1 MLINSLP
8 FALAPISDRRTGLE
22 RTSRRFG
29 NSDWPHATT
38 LASSR
43 TLVTNLFSSPVH
55 RFFVPSGTR
64 SPCARHRPFLRHTS
78 PFGALRYCACIRL
91 GRRDEPLRQHART
104 SAPRLSSGLLLR
116 MQPVARARRMRQD
129 VSNAEARHTLGR
141 FNLRE
146 AAHQT
151 AGGKSRCRTTV
162 SSL

>member
-1 MLINSLP
+1 MLINPYHS
-8 FALAPISDRRTGLE
+8 R
-22 RTSRRFG
+22 SRRYRTEEP
-29 NSDWPHATT
+29 DWNGLHAVWEFLLAARHT
-38 LASSR
+38 LAGSR

-78 PFGALRYCACIRL
+78 PFGALRYCACIHL